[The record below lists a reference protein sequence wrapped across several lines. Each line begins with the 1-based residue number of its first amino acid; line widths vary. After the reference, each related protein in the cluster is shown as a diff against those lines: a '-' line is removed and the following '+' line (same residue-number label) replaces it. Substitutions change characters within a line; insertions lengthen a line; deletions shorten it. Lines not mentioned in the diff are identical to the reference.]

1 MEYQQARNRPQVDA
15 VLPSSIACACTPA
28 LCVITILRM
37 PTREES
43 TADFLA
49 LLQAEATTFNK
60 LVSTNTGDWVVK
72 GFIDIFR
79 NIYTISADTKV
90 VSKLIELMLFPHFVA
105 FAERNK
111 LRLVLAREQ
120 NHYPDLTFVDE
131 EGYKFAV
138 DLKSTYRITPTIVNT
153 MTLGAFTGYFRN
165 RESNKNI
172 TFPYDEY
179 AGHFVLGVIYSR
191 ADLDIDELRIY
202 TVDDIELI
210 PSVVKDLQFFA
221 QPKYRIAKDQPGSG
235 NTKNIGA
242 VGKLDDLV
250 NGTGPFA
257 ELGEEVFD
265 DYWMF
270 YLTRDMA
277 RAAEL
282 GKPPYTTLAT
292 YFTFKKVPQEGEP

>member
-1 MEYQQARNRPQVDA
+1 MPIREDA
-15 VLPSSIACACTPA
+15 AAN
-28 LCVITILRM
+28 
-37 PTREES
+37 
-43 TADFLA
+43 FLA
-49 LLQAEATTFNK
+49 LLQAEAATFNK
-60 LVSTNTGDWVVK
+60 LVSTDTGDWIVK

-79 NIYTISADTKV
+79 NVYTISADTKV

-105 FAERNK
+105 FAERNRLK
-111 LRLVLAREQ
+111 LVLAREQ

-131 EGYKFAV
+131 DGYKFAV
-138 DLKSTYRITPTIVNT
+138 DLKSTYRITPNT
-153 MTLGAFTGYFRN
+153 VSGMTLGAFTGYFRN

-172 TFPYDEY
+172 TFPYAEY
-179 AGHFVLGVIYSR
+179 AGHFVLGVICSR
-191 ADLDIDELRIY
+191 ADLDIDELKVY
-202 TVDDIELI
+202 TVDDVELI

-242 VGKLDDLV
+242 VGKLDGLV

-282 GKPPYTTLAT
+282 GQPPYTTLDT
-292 YFTFKKVPQEGEP
+292 YFKFKKVPQEGAA

>member
-1 MEYQQARNRPQVDA
+1 MPAREDVAAN
-15 VLPSSIACACTPA
+15 
-28 LCVITILRM
+28 
-37 PTREES
+37 
-43 TADFLA
+43 FLT
-49 LLQAEATTFNK
+49 LLQAEAATFDR
-60 LVSTNTGDWVVK
+60 LVSTDTGDWIVK

-105 FAERNK
+105 FAKKNK
-111 LRLVLAREQ
+111 LKLVLAREQ

-138 DLKSTYRITPTIVNT
+138 DLKSTYRITPEIVNT
-153 MTLGAFTGYFRN
+153 MTLGAFTGYFRS

-172 TFPYDEY
+172 TFPYGEY
-179 AGHFVLGVIYSR
+179 TGHFVLGVIYSR
-191 ADLDIDELRIY
+191 TELDIDELKVY
-202 TVDDIELI
+202 GVDDLEEI
-210 PSVVKDLQFFA
+210 PSVVRDLQFFA

-242 VGKLDDLV
+242 VGKLNDLV

-257 ELGEEVFD
+257 ERGEEVFD

-282 GKPPYTTLAT
+282 AKPPYSTLVT
-292 YFTFKKVPQEGEP
+292 YFEFKKVPQEGER

>member
-1 MEYQQARNRPQVDA
+1 MLVK
-15 VLPSSIACACTPA
+15 
-28 LCVITILRM
+28 
-37 PTREES
+37 EE
-43 TADFLA
+43 AAGNFLS
-49 LLQAEATTFNK
+49 LLQTEATTFNK
-60 LVSTNTGDWVVK
+60 LVSTDTGDWVVK

-79 NIYTISADTKV
+79 NVYTISSDTKV

-105 FAERNK
+105 FTQK
-111 LRLVLAREQ
+111 HGLKLVLTREQ
-120 NHYPDLTFVDE
+120 NHYPDLTFVDNY
-131 EGYKFAV
+131 GYKFAV
-138 DLKSTYRITPTIVNT
+138 DLKSTYRITPETVNT

-165 RESNKNI
+165 RESNKNV
-172 TFPYDEY
+172 TFPYGEY

-191 ADLDIDELRIY
+191 AELEIDELKIH
-202 TVDDIELI
+202 TVEEIEKI

-242 VGKLDDLV
+242 VGKLNALI

-257 ELGEEVFD
+257 ELGEDVFD
-265 DYWMF
+265 DYWMY

-292 YFTFKKVPQEGEP
+292 YFEFKKVPQEGGT